1 MLEVKGYT
9 ELTPQEV
16 KKLIEK
22 EKNLIIIDTRT
33 EMEYTYEGRLENAI
47 LLDFL
52 KPRIFKREI
61 QKFDREKTYLVYCAV
76 GNVSKFACQVM
87 IELGFKNVYEMKGG
101 LKAWQKDESLV
112 SIISKLDD
120 EEVIEAR
127 KSIITRLN
135 KIEGQI
141 RGMKKMLLEGE
152 YCGNILNQS
161 LAVKSA
167 LGSVNQEIMEM
178 FSNTCITTPEA
189 KEDFFKYLKK
199 LMK

>member
-16 KKLIEK
+16 KKLIEE
-22 EKNLIIIDTRT
+22 EKDLIIIDTRT
-33 EMEYTYEGRLENAI
+33 EMEYTYEGKLENAI

-87 IELGFKNVYEMKGG
+87 VELGFKNIYEMKGG